1 LLSQKL
7 KFWESLSI
15 QIFIGRSKE
24 MKKLLLVLIIA
35 AAGGAA
41 FGQSFTVQSVSGRVE
56 REAGGRW
63 AAVQAGDALA
73 GDAVIRTGIGAR
85 MTLASEGRTFSVGA
99 VQTGPLAAL
108 AGSGPGIRID
118 GRVAQTDTGELSR
131 NTGRISTASAR
142 AGDAATEE
150 DIAAE

>member
-1 LLSQKL
+1 
-7 KFWESLSI
+7 
-15 QIFIGRSKE
+15 

-35 AAGGAA
+35 AAVGGAA
-41 FGQSFTVQSVSGRVE
+41 FGQSFTVQSVSGRGE
-56 REAGGRW
+56 REKGGGW
-63 AAVQAGDALA
+63 EAVKAGDALT

-85 MTLASEGRTFSVGA
+85 LLLASEGRTFSVGA
-99 VQTGPLAAL
+99 VRTGPLSTL
-108 AGSGPGIRID
+108 AGSGSGIRID

-142 AGDAATEE
+142 AGDAAAEE

>member
-1 LLSQKL
+1 
-7 KFWESLSI
+7 
-15 QIFIGRSKE
+15 

-35 AAGGAA
+35 AAVGGAA

-56 REAGGRW
+56 RETGSSW
-63 AAVQAGDALA
+63 EVVKTGDTLA
-73 GDAVIRTGIGAR
+73 GDAVIRTGIGAQL
-85 MTLASEGRTFSVGA
+85 TLASEGRTFSVGA
-99 VQTGPLAAL
+99 VQTGPLASL

-118 GRVAQTDTGELSR
+118 GRAAQTDTGEVSR

-142 AGDAATEE
+142 ASDAAAEE